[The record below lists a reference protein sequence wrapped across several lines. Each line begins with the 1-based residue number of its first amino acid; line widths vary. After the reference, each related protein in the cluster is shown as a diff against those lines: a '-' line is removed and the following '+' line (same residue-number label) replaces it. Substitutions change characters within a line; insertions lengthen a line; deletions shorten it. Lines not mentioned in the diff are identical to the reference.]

1 MTQEKFNRNPE
12 LQDAIEAVR
21 RDEPD
26 PQQFRAA
33 VERVHQRVQTA
44 RENHAVAIEQ
54 IRGCED
60 IQKMLPAY
68 TAGTLPAAR
77 ALLVKAHLHE
87 CAGCRRGARVDE
99 KLAWSMPEPAPRPLL
114 RWPAFALAAVL
125 VIGFAAL
132 LVRQMYF
139 AAPAGPRATVQ
150 SLEGAVYGVSTGG
163 ERPLAVGAQLVDGEL
178 IHTASGA
185 HAFLRLTD
193 GSVVEMNQQTAVAVQ
208 ARGKDTTLALDQG
221 AVIVQAAKLKAGH
234 LYVRTPDCRVAV
246 TGTVFS
252 VNSGLKGSRVSVI
265 EGEVHVAHAGVEN
278 VLHAGDQVA
287 TSPRLT
293 RVDMHE
299 EIGWSSQAD
308 KHLELL
314 AQFANLRREIDKIPT
329 PGPRYSSN
337 LIGRIP
343 TGSVL
348 YAAVPNAG
356 DALAEANRIFQQQLQ
371 QSDAL
376 REWFSRGNGANPE
389 EFTQAIEKVRL
400 LGQYLGDEVVL
411 VGVNLREEPG
421 MVVLAELR
429 RSGIREFLETEFPA
443 TGSKPALV
451 RAVDEHELLMAT
463 PAMVKKQVVA
473 LVRDDVVAFS
483 NNLDALRTVD
493 AQLNAGPSGFVNTDF
508 GRRIAEAYSR
518 GAGFMIAAN
527 IRQMMIDSEGRAR
540 RSNRS
545 RREDPSLE
553 RSGFR
558 DLQYL
563 IAEHR
568 EVNGVPD
575 NHLTVDFAGQR
586 RGIPSWLAAPA
597 PMGSLEFVSPNA
609 ALVFAFVAKSP
620 AQMMN
625 DVMQIATASPRTH
638 PQASETEAKFKV
650 RLQEMAGYFGGDA
663 VVALDGPVLPTPAW
677 KLVVQVYDPERL
689 QASLQQL
696 VQDINSEARGHGK
709 PGVELVR
716 EDSDGQP
723 MYVIRSVEPRPL
735 GGEVHYTF
743 AAGYMA
749 VAGSR
754 AVLINTLRTRTN
766 RDSLARSADFRALL
780 PRDQNANY
788 SAVAYQNLS
797 PVVQPLLSQL
807 SDERAR
813 LVQELAADARPSVIC
828 AYGEQTR
835 IDLVSNSKLFGFDF
849 LALTGLLHEMGTSH
863 SPAP

>member
-1 MTQEKFNRNPE
+1 MTQDKSNRNPE

-26 PQQFRAA
+26 QQEFRAA
-33 VERVHQRVQTA
+33 AERVHQRVQVA
-44 RENHAVAIEQ
+44 GEKEAAAIEQ

-68 TAGTLPAAR
+68 AAGTLPAAR

-87 CAGCRRGARVDE
+87 CATCRRGSHGDE
-99 KLAWSMPEPAPRPLL
+99 KLAWTMPQAAPRPQV

-139 AAPAGPRATVQ
+139 AAPGGPRATVQ
-150 SLEGAVYGVSTGG
+150 SLEGTAYGVSTGG

-178 IHTASGA
+178 IRTASGA

-208 ARGKDTTLALDQG
+208 ARGTDTTLALDQG
-221 AVIVQAAKLKAGH
+221 AVIVQAAKRKAGH

-265 EGEVHVAHAGVEN
+265 EGEVYVVHAGVEN

-337 LIGRIP
+337 LLGRVP

-348 YAAVPNAG
+348 YASVPNAG
-356 DALAEANRIFQQQLQ
+356 DALAEANSIFQQQLQ

-376 REWFSRGNGANPE
+376 REWFSRGQGANPE
-389 EFTQAIEKVRL
+389 ELTQAIEKVRL

-443 TGSKPALV
+443 TGGKPAPV
-451 RAVDEHELLMAT
+451 RTVDEHELLMAT
-463 PAMVKKQVVA
+463 PAMVKGQVVA

-483 NNLDALRTVD
+483 NSLDALRTVD
-493 AQLNAGPSGFVNTDF
+493 AQLNAGPSGFVGTDF
-508 GRRIAEAYSR
+508 GKRIAEAYGR

-527 IRQMMIDSEGRAR
+527 IRQMMIDSEHRAR

-545 RREDPSLE
+545 HRQDASLE

-563 IAEHR
+563 IAGHS

-575 NHLTVDFAGQR
+575 NHLTVDFTGQR

-625 DVMQIATASPRTH
+625 DVMEIAAAGPRRH
-638 PQASETEAKFKV
+638 PQASETEEKFKA

-677 KLVVQVYDPERL
+677 KFVVQVYDPTRL

-696 VQDINSEARGHGK
+696 VQDINSEARQHGK
-709 PGVELVR
+709 PGVELTR
-716 EDSDGQP
+716 EDVDSQLI
-723 MYVIRSVEPRPL
+723 YVIRCLEPRPV

-743 AAGYMA
+743 AAGYMV
-749 VAGSR
+749 VAGNR
-754 AVLINTLRTRTN
+754 AVLINSLRTRAN
-766 RDSLARSADFRALL
+766 RDSLARSADFLALL

-807 SDERAR
+807 SGERAR

-835 IDLVSNSKLFGFDF
+835 IDVVSNSKLFGFDF
-849 LALTGLLHEMGTSH
+849 LALTSLLHEMGTSH